1 MSTNYDPSKSPDPEE
16 WKSLE
21 EEERIE
27 RVLSYH
33 LEEGMEMPNAHV
45 HSVIHAV
52 IEYQIALGDEYPVE
66 EAQQRLMKE
75 GLGRHDSIH
84 AIGAVL
90 SKYLWQVGT
99 GRNKSDDFTADYFDE
114 IRDLTVQKWIDEYGE

>member
-1 MSTNYDPSKSPDPEE
+1 MSTNYDPLKGPDPEE

-33 LEEGMEMPNAHV
+33 LEEGMEVPNAHV
-45 HSVIHAV
+45 HSAIHAV
-52 IEYQIALGDEYPVE
+52 VEYQIALGKEYPVQK
-66 EAQQRLMKE
+66 ALQRLMKE
-75 GLGRHDSIH
+75 GLDRHDSIH

-90 SKYLWQVGT
+90 SKYLRQVGT
-99 GRNKSDDFTADYFDE
+99 DTNKSEDFTADYFDE
-114 IRDLTVQKWIDEYGE
+114 VRQLTVQKWIDEFGE

>member
-1 MSTNYDPSKSPDPEE
+1 MITNYDPLKGPDPEE

-21 EEERIE
+21 EDERIE

-33 LEEGMEMPNAHV
+33 LEEGMEMPNAHM
-45 HSVIHAV
+45 HSAIHAV
-52 IEYQIALGDEYPVE
+52 VEYQVALGDEYPVQ
-66 EAQQRLMKE
+66 EALQRLMKE
-75 GLGRHDSIH
+75 GLDRHDSIH

-99 GRNKSDDFTADYFDE
+99 GRNKSKDFTTDYFE
-114 IRDLTVQKWIDEYGE
+114 EVRQLTVQKWIDEYGE